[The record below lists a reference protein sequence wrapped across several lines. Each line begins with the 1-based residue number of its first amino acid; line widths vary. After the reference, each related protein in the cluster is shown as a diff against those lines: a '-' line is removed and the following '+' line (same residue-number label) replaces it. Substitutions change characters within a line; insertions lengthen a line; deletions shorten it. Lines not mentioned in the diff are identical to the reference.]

1 MANWTQ
7 KQMLVAITGGAITI
21 CLCAA
26 GGVWY
31 TYGVIEEVEQQIVSK
46 KAAVAAA
53 DTKIAQI
60 PVLEKDVIILR
71 ENLDEYVK
79 ILPDTRE
86 LNSFVRGLQAFDRQS
101 GVQST
106 GLVPR
111 TKANAKVVDRFS
123 PIEYSYEMTGTLWQA
138 LKFMNLVE
146 NFERFISIKDFNI
159 TSGARNR
166 ANDGREGG
174 DVVHTIKMT
183 LQTYQYNGKASG
195 KEAVIPDYAAQK
207 EALREEIYKRM
218 QAIRID
224 RYEHKGPGGRR
235 DVLVDPRERG
245 GDNRLDGPTQAEQHA
260 VLDRYVSEVTKLRE
274 MMQRIKKADT
284 TLFEQ
289 YSLEKGLKE
298 GIEKLQS
305 EMQGDVSRVS
315 YAPYRLRWAKE
326 VVAPIDELRAQMVA
340 AKLEAAK
347 TDPFLTKKDMEQLI
361 ADMATDCSTGQLEQA
376 KTRYEAVSDRL
387 AVPPEDPRHKLAVD
401 AKSWHVKAATAIDFK
416 GLDLRVQ
423 GIVVNRGGRSGVL
436 LNGETY
442 EEGDY
447 VADDLMIKLVEE
459 EQIWFV
465 FRGLTLVRTM

>member
-7 KQMLVAITGGAITI
+7 KQLLVAIGGGAVTI

-26 GGVWY
+26 GGVYY
-31 TYGVIEEVEQQIVSK
+31 TYGLIEEVEAQVAQK
-46 KAAVAAA
+46 KEAVAAA
-53 DTKIAQI
+53 DAKIAKI

-79 ILPDTRE
+79 VLPDTNE
-86 LNSFVRGLQAFDRQS
+86 LSAFVRGLQAFDRQS
-101 GVQST
+101 GVMST

-111 TKANAKVVDRFS
+111 TKSNTKGVDRFT

-146 NFERFISIKDFNI
+146 NFERFISIKDFSI
-159 TSGARNR
+159 TSGAKQRG
-166 ANDGREGG
+166 DSREGG

-183 LQTYQYNGKASG
+183 LQTYQYNGKPSG

-224 RYEHKGPGGRR
+224 RYEHRGQGGRR

-245 GDNRLDGPTQAEQHA
+245 GDLRIEGPTQAEQRA
-260 VLDRYVSEVTKLRE
+260 VLERYIGEVTKLRE
-274 MMQRIKKADT
+274 MMQRIKKADL

-298 GIEKLQS
+298 GVEKLQG
-305 EMQGDVSRVS
+305 EMEGDASRVS

-326 VVAPIDELRAQMVA
+326 VIAPVDELRQQMDA
-340 AKLEAAK
+340 RQMQTTKD
-347 TDPFLTKKDMEQLI
+347 DPFLRKKDIEQLI
-361 ADMATDCSTGQLEQA
+361 ADMAADCNTGQLEQA
-376 KTRYEAVSDRL
+376 KSRYESVAARL
-387 AVPPEDPRHKLAVD
+387 NVPPDDPRHALVID
-401 AKSWHVKAATAIDFK
+401 AKSWHVKATTALDFK
-416 GLDLRVQ
+416 SLDLRVQ
-423 GIVVNRGGRSGVL
+423 GVVVNRGGRSGVL

-447 VADDLMIKLVEE
+447 VADDLLIKMVEE